1 MAIYFYCCF
10 GGRDGDGVLWAAGFI
25 AGLARAVLRG
35 LSGALLHKFVDD
47 MTPLPSAGEKNQ
59 TGTGPAHDL
68 PCGFP
73 FGGFIAVNL
82 AAAADGF
89 VFAVRTAGKT
99 F

>member
-1 MAIYFYCCF
+1 MGRGFHCRF
-10 GGRDGDGVLWAAGFI
+10 SPGGV
-25 AGLARAVLRG
+25 AGLLWRFV
-35 LSGALLHKFVDD
+35 HQFVDD
-47 MTPLPSAGEKNQ
+47 MTHCHQRVRKNQ